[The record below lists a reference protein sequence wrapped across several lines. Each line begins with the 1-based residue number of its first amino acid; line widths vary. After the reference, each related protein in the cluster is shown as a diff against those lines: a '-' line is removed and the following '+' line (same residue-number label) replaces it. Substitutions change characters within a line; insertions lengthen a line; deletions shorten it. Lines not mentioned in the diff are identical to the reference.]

1 MFTVRMNQ
9 KFRIELSPNSGSNVG
24 KINKSCINDPFSKP
38 AVQVQVSHKD
48 ANANEK
54 LITGSGSIGGK

>member
-1 MFTVRMNQ
+1 MNQ
-9 KFRIELSPNSGSNVG
+9 KFRIELSPNSGSSVG
-24 KINKSCINDPFSKP
+24 KINKSCINNPFSEP
-38 AVQVQVSHKD
+38 AVQVQVQVSHQD